1 MVTTHG
7 PASKSVLLLDIS
19 RLIWRARRRGPTGI
33 DRVELAYA
41 RHFLTEQRE
50 RSACGALHLLGFVFA
65 ISPAG
70 ARRFVEALAARWEG
84 GAPAGRWRNFLALLG
99 LYSRLIASRWSFG
112 PWLRWEL
119 RKSPEPAI
127 FLVVSHHHVAREYT
141 IARIRGNLGVK
152 CVCLIHDLIPIEH
165 PEYFKRGWEARYR
178 RLSANVGSQFDAVI
192 ANSEATARALHLC
205 LREDAATGPSSSPA
219 VRVAPLGVRAFHRS
233 SSPLLARQTRPYFV
247 VLGTIEPRKNHLLL
261 LNLWTRL
268 ARAVA
273 APPRLLVIG
282 ARGWENEQ
290 VVDMLERSRRLRGL
304 VEEHNRLSDADVGAL
319 LHGARALL
327 LPSLAEGFGLPLA
340 EALASGVPA
349 ICSDIPVFREVG
361 RETPEYLDPLDLG
374 AWLEAVL
381 EYRQADSPRRAAQLR
396 RLARWSAPCWS
407 DHFVAVEHLLG
418 DLDANRRPSRSPEDI
433 ATESGLLGPS

>member
-1 MVTTHG
+1 MVTTRG

-41 RHFLTEQRE
+41 RHFLTEQGE

-70 ARRFVEALAARWEG
+70 ARGFVVALAARWEG
-84 GAPAGRWRNFLALLG
+84 GAPAGRWSNFLALLR

-141 IARIRGNLGVK
+141 IARIRSNLGVQ
-152 CVCLIHDLIPIEH
+152 CVCLIHDLIPIEY

-192 ANSEATARALHLC
+192 ANSDATARALHVC
-205 LREDAATGPSSSPA
+205 LRRDGKVGAAA
-219 VRVAPLGVRAFHRS
+219 VAIRVAPLGVRAFQRS
-233 SSPLLARQTRPYFV
+233 RSALLARQNRPYFV

-268 ARAVA
+268 AAAVA

-340 EALASGVPA
+340 EALASGVPV

-361 RETPEYLDPLDLG
+361 REAPEYLDPLDLS
-374 AWLEAVL
+374 AWSEAVL
-381 EYRQADSPRRAAQLR
+381 DYRQPDSPTRAAQLR
-396 RLARWSAPCWS
+396 RLARWLAPRWS
-407 DHFVAVEHLLG
+407 DHFHTVEQMLR
-418 DLDANRRPSRSPEDI
+418 DLEANRHRPAAAQNI
-433 ATESGLLGPS
+433 APQPGLLGPS